1 MYSDSGTFQ
10 QPHGN
15 SKKRKEPYMRTFPSV
30 MKKIKSIGSVSAP
43 KEVVS
48 KIQVMAGGAFNLSS
62 ASEVARDKT
71 EVYNALRNISR
82 PKSRNT
88 GHPKSTDHH
97 KLQMLPSQGDYIK
110 SVEYVS
116 NDNNK
121 IKPRVFATTDSLMKW
136 TGQFC
141 STSRKSSQ
149 LGIDMTYKCGPFYV
163 TGGSFPHPS
172 FVWKNDSYSHPT
184 VVAFVLTHVKKEADD
199 YKFVASKLKDQAKEN
214 CLIYGPDGEFALEK
228 SLEEIFPIEDV
239 VTGKTSI
246 HLRCFDHVKTDIERF
261 LSDRKVQISDRERIV
276 KEVLGSEYRGTR

>member
-15 SKKRKEPYMRTFPSV
+15 SKKRKEPCMRTFPSV

-48 KIQVMAGGAFNLSS
+48 KIQVMAGGAFNLSL
-62 ASEVARDKT
+62 ALEVARDRT
-71 EVYNALRNISR
+71 QVYNALRNISR
-82 PKSRNT
+82 PKYRNT
-88 GHPKSTDHH
+88 GDPKSTDYH
-97 KLQMLPSQGDYIK
+97 KLQMLLSQGDYIK

-163 TGGSFPHPS
+163 TAGSFPHPS
-172 FVWKNDSYSHPT
+172 FVWKNNWYSQPT
-184 VVAFVLTHVKKEADD
+184 
-199 YKFVASKLKDQAKEN
+199 
-214 CLIYGPDGEFALEK
+214 
-228 SLEEIFPIEDV
+228 
-239 VTGKTSI
+239 
-246 HLRCFDHVKTDIERF
+246 
-261 LSDRKVQISDRERIV
+261 
-276 KEVLGSEYRGTR
+276 

>member
-1 MYSDSGTFQ
+1 MEEHILKRTIVKFEVDSGTLCKYAVIKYKSCSETENMNSNSATFQ

-15 SKKRKEPYMRTFPSV
+15 SKKRKEPYRRTFPSL

-48 KIQVMAGGAFNLSS
+48 KIQVMAGGAFDLSS
-62 ASEVARDKT
+62 ASEVARDRT
-71 EVYNALRNISR
+71 QVYNALRNISR

-88 GHPKSTDHH
+88 GHPKRTDYH
-97 KLQMLPSQGDYIK
+97 KLQMLLSKGDYIK

-121 IKPRVFATTDSLMKW
+121 IKPRVFATTESLMKW

-163 TGGSFPHPS
+163 TAGSFLHTS
-172 FVWKNDSYSHPT
+172 FVWKNN
-184 VVAFVLTHVKKEADD
+184 L
-199 YKFVASKLKDQAKEN
+199 
-214 CLIYGPDGEFALEK
+214 
-228 SLEEIFPIEDV
+228 
-239 VTGKTSI
+239 
-246 HLRCFDHVKTDIERF
+246 
-261 LSDRKVQISDRERIV
+261 
-276 KEVLGSEYRGTR
+276 